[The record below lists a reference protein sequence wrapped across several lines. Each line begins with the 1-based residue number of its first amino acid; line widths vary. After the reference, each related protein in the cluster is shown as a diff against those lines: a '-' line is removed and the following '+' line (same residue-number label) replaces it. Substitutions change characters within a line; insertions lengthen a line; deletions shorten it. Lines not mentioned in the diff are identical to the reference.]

1 MLLYKK
7 ALGHHL
13 KVSWSIDK
21 YNLLC
26 GEFYFKINN
35 NKINT
40 LWINGIFQQ
49 MAVLQG
55 PLNIEGC

>member
-55 PLNIEGC
+55 H